1 MGKPWLAP
9 GLCLSK
15 RTQCRRREE
24 KALKRF
30 GFNSRSL
37 ETPLLVPLFESIAE
51 PNLQNFICL

>member
-1 MGKPWLAP
+1 VSPPRGV
-9 GLCLSK
+9 
-15 RTQCRRREE
+15 EE

-51 PNLQNFICL
+51 LNLQNFICL